1 MRQNETPK
9 CSHPDCTKPAFTLG
23 LPHGWLCWRHYDY
36 WTKEEAKHDPEGQ
49 GTTEVRG

>member
-23 LPHGWLCWRHYDY
+23 LLHGWLCWRHYDY
-36 WTKEEAKHDPEGQ
+36 WTKEPVEA
-49 GTTEVRG
+49 EVTDAPAADR